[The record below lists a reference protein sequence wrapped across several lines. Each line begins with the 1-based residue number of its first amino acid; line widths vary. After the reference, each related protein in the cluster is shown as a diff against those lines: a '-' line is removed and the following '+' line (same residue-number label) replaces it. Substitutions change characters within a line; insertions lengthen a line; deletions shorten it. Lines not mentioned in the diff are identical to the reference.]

1 MFVQPVVE
9 DCATC
14 LRSRRCGHDVGTRW
28 GYFHLDYSDDHEVA
42 VVVAEVLRRHELRR
56 LLLSFMR
63 DDLSTSP

>member
-1 MFVQPVVE
+1 
-9 DCATC
+9 
-14 LRSRRCGHDVGTRW
+14 
-28 GYFHLDYSDDHEVA
+28 VA